1 MSKDTENFEGTQEE
15 KGMSRRKVL
24 GLGAA
29 AVGAVAAGGLLNASP
44 ALSEEAVT
52 VEINGKKVVG
62 DVPAQII
69 KGRTMVPI
77 RVVSEN
83 LGANVDWVAASRTVK
98 ITSSSSTGS
107 AVAPALPWNY
117 QKLDVEAV
125 RKAGYDNYGKAGC
138 MYGAGAAL
146 LNELAKTPDSP
157 WKTIPLDMYKY
168 GAGGVSSWGTLC
180 GALNGAVSVMSMAVG
195 VKGDLIDNLMNWYQE
210 NPFPSTKHDA
220 YAKFKNQVTSVCKS
234 PLCHAS
240 VSIWC
245 DAAKAKVNGPEKKD
259 RCAKLTGDVAAY
271 VAQQLNE
278 MLDKTPV
285 AKVAANAE
293 YTSCMTC
300 HTGATSLL
308 DNEQGKMNCIPCH
321 DDAGFKTVPHTLK

>member
-1 MSKDTENFEGTQEE
+1 MLKETENLVEEVQEE
-15 KGMSRRKVL
+15 RGLSRRKAL

-29 AVGAVAAGGLLNASP
+29 AVGAVAAGGLLNAAP
-44 ALSEEAVT
+44 ALSNEAVT
-52 VEINGKKVVG
+52 VQINGKTVVG

-69 KGRTMVPI
+69 SGRTMVPI

-83 LGANVDWVAASRTVK
+83 MGAKVDWVATSKTVQ
-98 ITSSSSTGS
+98 ITTSTS
-107 AVAPALPWNY
+107 TSTAAAPALPWTY

-125 RKAGYDNYGKAGC
+125 RKAGYENYAKGGC
-138 MYGAGAAL
+138 MYGAAAAL
-146 LNELAKTPDSP
+146 INEMAKIPNTP

-180 GALNGAVSVMSMAVG
+180 GALNGAIAVMSMAVG

-210 NPFPSTKHDA
+210 FPFPSTKFDA

-240 VSIWC
+240 VSTWC
-245 DAAKAKVNGPEKKD
+245 DAAKAKVNSDEKKD

-271 VAQQLNE
+271 VAEMLNE
-278 MLDKTPV
+278 TLAKNPV
-285 AKVAANAE
+285 AKIAASAD
-293 YTSCMTC
+293 YSSCLGC
-300 HTGATSLL
+300 HAGATSML
-308 DNEQGKMNCIPCH
+308 DNEQGKMNCLPCH
-321 DDAGFKTVPHTLK
+321 DDAAFKTVPHKL

>member
-1 MSKDTENFEGTQEE
+1 MLKDTENLVEEVQEE
-15 KGMSRRKVL
+15 KGLSRRKAL

-29 AVGAVAAGGLLNASP
+29 AVGAVAAGGLLNAAP
-44 ALSEEAVT
+44 AFSTEGVT
-52 VEINGKKVVG
+52 VQINGKTVVG

-69 KGRTMVPI
+69 QGRTMVPI

-83 LGANVDWVAASRTVK
+83 MGAKVDWVATSKTVQITTSAST
-98 ITSSSSTGS
+98 
-107 AVAPALPWNY
+107 AAAAAPALPWAY

-125 RKAGYDNYGKAGC
+125 RKAGYDNYAKGGC
-138 MYGAGAAL
+138 MFGAGAAL
-146 LNELAKTPDSP
+146 LNEFAKTPNSP

-220 YAKFKNQVTSVCKS
+220 YAHFKNQVTSVCKS

-245 DAAKAKVNGPEKKD
+245 GAAKAKVNSDEKKD

-271 VAQQLNE
+271 VAEMLNE
-278 MLDKTPV
+278 TLAKTPV
-285 AKVAANAE
+285 AKIAANAD
-293 YTSCMTC
+293 YTSCIGC
-300 HTGATSLL
+300 HQGPTSML
-308 DNEQGKMNCIPCH
+308 DNEQGKMNCTPCH
-321 DDAGFKTVPHTLK
+321 DGEAFKTVPHKL